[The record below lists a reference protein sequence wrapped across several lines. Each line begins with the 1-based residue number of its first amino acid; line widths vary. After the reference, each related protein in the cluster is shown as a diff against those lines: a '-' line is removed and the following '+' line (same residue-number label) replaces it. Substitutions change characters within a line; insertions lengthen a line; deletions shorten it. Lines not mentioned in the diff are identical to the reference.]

1 VEVCREMCERGR
13 RMVERSREM
22 CERARGW
29 WKGSGRCVRGP
40 EDGGKVP
47 GDGIKVLVC
56 RLRTFADV
64 QGWPRI
70 SDDVWVLAEDV
81 RGCW

>member
-1 VEVCREMCERGR
+1 
-13 RMVERSREM
+13 
-22 CERARGW
+22 
-29 WKGSGRCVRGP
+29 VRGP
-40 EDGGKVP
+40 EDGGKVQ

-70 SDDVWVLAEDV
+70 SEDVWVLARCSRMLVDALRREDV
-81 RGCW
+81 ETIWGYLGIL